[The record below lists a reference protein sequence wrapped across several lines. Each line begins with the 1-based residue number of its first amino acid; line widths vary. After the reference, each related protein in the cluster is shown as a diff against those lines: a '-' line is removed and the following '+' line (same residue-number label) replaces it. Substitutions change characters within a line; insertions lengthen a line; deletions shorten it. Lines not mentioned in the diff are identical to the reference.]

1 METGSGEGWAFR
13 VAHRDRAP
21 GHAQRP
27 PRSLPAQAHPTFLT
41 ALLCPTHCETP
52 PTSPCLL
59 LGEPP
64 RPGSRLSVSLSPPH
78 SRDTLG
84 PINMAGKPAWAGP
97 GVGGGRRTW

>member
-27 PRSLPAQAHPTFLT
+27 PHPLPAQAHPTFLT

-64 RPGSRLSVSLSPPH
+64 APAPGPGSLCLCLPH
-78 SRDTLG
+78 KAGTHWG
-84 PINMAGKPAWAGP
+84 P
-97 GVGGGRRTW
+97 